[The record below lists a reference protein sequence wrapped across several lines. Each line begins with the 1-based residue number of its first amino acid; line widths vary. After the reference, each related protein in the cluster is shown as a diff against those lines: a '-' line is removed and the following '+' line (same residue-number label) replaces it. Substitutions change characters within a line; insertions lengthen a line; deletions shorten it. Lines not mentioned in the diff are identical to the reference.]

1 MHLILLEVSSSTPLL
16 RYDCQRSIHCA
27 GCTYTEGIANPTGA
41 FLSAAM
47 MLEWLGH
54 AEAATEI
61 RSGVCTVLAQHATP
75 DAGGSLNTSEF
86 TAAVI
91 AQVV

>member
-1 MHLILLEVSSSTPLL
+1 
-16 RYDCQRSIHCA
+16 
-27 GCTYTEGIANPTGA
+27 
-41 FLSAAM
+41 M